1 MVADPSLLSL
11 DAFDATAMEQDSL
24 LNVSGRNSQKSPLSV
39 FTYSKS
45 SRERTWENFY
55 CDGAGFA
62 SECVG

>member
-24 LNVSGRNSQKSPLSV
+24 LNVSGRNSQKSSLSILM
-39 FTYSKS
+39 YSKLS
-45 SRERTWENFY
+45 SERTWENFY

-62 SECVG
+62 FECVG